1 MVEKYKLSNNESH
14 QITRDSIIE
23 AFKILSKDRAINDIS
38 ITELC
43 AKAGVSRAGF
53 YLNFKNLEEVMHE
66 ITKETIEDF
75 FVDIFDE
82 YGKDDSLD
90 FWKPAVDFILKHED
104 FYMSIINSK
113 EEIYY
118 LDQMCKKFEE
128 TVNRRVSMNKM
139 EYYFWSGGLFMM
151 IRAWLLGGKK
161 EPIEDLIR
169 VLSPSN

>member
-1 MVEKYKLSNNESH
+1 M
-14 QITRDSIIE
+14 
-23 AFKILSKDRAINDIS
+23 
-38 ITELC
+38 
-43 AKAGVSRAGF
+43 
-53 YLNFKNLEEVMHE
+53 
-66 ITKETIEDF
+66 
-75 FVDIFDE
+75 
-82 YGKDDSLD
+82 
-90 FWKPAVDFILKHED
+90 DFILKHED